1 MSALRECLEEDRL
14 ARDAAKAIALADF
27 QRVKADL
34 SARGVGG
41 RIADA
46 VSEEASELSE
56 EVIQLAEENKAV
68 VGGVIAALILW
79 LARGPI
85 GQLLGWDED
94 EERDSPERETAPKR

>member
-1 MSALRECLEEDRL
+1 MSTKECLAEDRL
-14 ARDAAKAIALADF
+14 ARDAAKAIALADL

-34 SARGVGG
+34 ATRGVGG

-56 EVIQLAEENKAV
+56 EVIQLAEQNKAV
-68 VGGVIAALILW
+68 VGGVIAALTLW

-85 GQLLGWDED
+85 GRWLGLDDPAED
-94 EERDSPERETAPKR
+94 E